1 MPLSKVCEFCG
12 EEFKVK
18 PSQINKKKYCSKE
31 CHNNS
36 MKKII
41 KKICIYCEKEFID
54 NSSNRNKI
62 YCSNKCKYEAQKS
75 NIPYEI
81 IYDLYM
87 VKGMNTRDIGGELGV
102 SKHKI
107 LDTLKYYN
115 IPIRD
120 AYTQRKGEVYT
131 IPTKEE
137 LEKLYINKYMSYKEI
152 GEIYKT
158 DISNVGIW
166 FKKYGI
172 KPRKCGEGKKG
183 KKFVMPTKKEIHNLY
198 IDKKL
203 TSAEIATIFHTTDTT
218 ICKIIK
224 DYGFE
229 TRPNI
234 WLGRKFIKCK
244 DGHEVRSNLER
255 IVDDYLY
262 DNNIEHE
269 YEKRLPNEAY
279 RYMTDFYAKN
289 TYIEIWG
296 VQNSKSYEEKRKKK
310 EKIYAKYNLKLI
322 SLEPQ
327 DFRELNILYKK
338 LKKIS

>member
-1 MPLSKVCEFCG
+1 MPLLKVCEFCG
-12 EEFKVK
+12 KEFKVK
-18 PSQINKKKYCSKE
+18 PSKFNTSKYCCKE

-36 MKKII
+36 MKKHI
-41 KKICIYCEKEFID
+41 KKVCMYCEKEFID
-54 NSSNRNKI
+54 NSSNKKKI
-62 YCSNKCKYEAQKS
+62 YCSNKCKYTAQKS
-75 NIPYEI
+75 SIPYKV
-81 IYDLYM
+81 IYDLYII
-87 VKGMNTRDIGGELGV
+87 KKMNTRDIGKELGV

-120 AYTQRKGEVYT
+120 AYTQRKGKKYSR
-131 IPTKEE
+131 PTKRI
-137 LEKLYINKYMSYKEI
+137 LEKLYIDEYKSLEQI
-152 GEIYKT
+152 SSIYDM
-158 DISNVGIW
+158 DISTIGIW
-166 FKKYGI
+166 LKEYNIPVRNG
-172 KPRKCGEGKKG
+172 GEGKKG
-183 KKFVMPTKKEIHNLY
+183 KDFIMPTKEEIQDLY
-198 IDKKL
+198 INKEL
-203 TSAEIATIFHTTDTT
+203 TSAEISTIFHTTDTT

-224 DYGFE
+224 KYGFK

-269 YEKRLPNEAY
+269 YEKRLPGKAY

-310 EKIYAKYNLKLI
+310 EMIYAKYNLKLI

-327 DFRELNILYKK
+327 DFRRLNILYKK
-338 LKKIS
+338 LDKIS